1 MSNLAKNNIFSAES
15 LYIIKVIVI
24 SLILLNFNKTFAEE
38 TSIDAE
44 PFEIWGQSTNQSIPQ
59 LEDSNLEEENLENEI
74 PDKDSDNLGDIVKSN
89 FNYSIDDT
97 IGLYDESNGGF
108 SPSIWK
114 FSNFEDIEYLITNL
128 PKEIS
133 NNELLKFDVEI
144 NPANESSDEN
154 GKIVAAKKEIKNKD
168 R

>member
-1 MSNLAKNNIFSAES
+1 MNNLAKSNIFSAYL

-24 SLILLNFNKTFAEE
+24 SLILFNFNKVFAEE
-38 TSIDAE
+38 TSIDVE

-59 LEDSNLEEENLENEI
+59 LENSNLDEEAIDEEVL
-74 PDKDSDNLGDIVKSN
+74 DSESNSIEDIIKSD

-114 FSNFEDIEYLITNL
+114 SSNFKDIHYLITNL

-133 NNELLKFDVEI
+133 NNEF
-144 NPANESSDEN
+144 
-154 GKIVAAKKEIKNKD
+154 
-168 R
+168 